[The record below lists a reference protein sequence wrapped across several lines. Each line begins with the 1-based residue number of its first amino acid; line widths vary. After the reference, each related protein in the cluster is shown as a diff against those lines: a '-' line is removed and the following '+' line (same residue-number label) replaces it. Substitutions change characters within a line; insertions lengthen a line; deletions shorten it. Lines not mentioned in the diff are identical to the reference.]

1 MDMEDVMR
9 VGVAIAVFFLLIVL
23 CRTKNNTPYPPK
35 DEKGR
40 PMKANFSSRGT
51 PFRWVRRGD

>member
-1 MDMEDVMR
+1 MEDVMR